1 MAHSVAP
8 PARASAPAPAR
19 RAFGMG
25 GLLLVCSALLA
36 PTAPALGA
44 PAATW
49 LVTVVA
55 VAGLALLLRL
65 PHTGSEASS
74 AALGAA
80 VPLALAAP
88 LSGRP
93 VAATI
98 VAGAALAVIGS
109 TAWWLRRRREW
120 APWYGTRG
128 VVAASAGALLVLG
141 FGGAGLVAEAAAS
154 DGLSLALAREALQ
167 TFVPWA
173 VVIAASG
180 WLRRSPAIAL
190 LVPAGVQVVVVV
202 T

>member
-1 MAHSVAP
+1 
-8 PARASAPAPAR
+8 
-19 RAFGMG
+19 MG
-25 GLLLVCSALLA
+25 GVLLVCAALLA
-36 PTAPALGA
+36 PTAPVLGA

-55 VAGLALLLRL
+55 LAGLVLLLRV
-65 PHTGSEASS
+65 PNTGSEASA

-98 VAGAALAVIGS
+98 AAGAALAVIGS
-109 TAWWLRRRREW
+109 AAWWLRRRREW

-128 VVAASAGALLVLG
+128 VVAAAVGALLVLG
-141 FGGAGLVAEAAAS
+141 FGGVVLGSEAVAAG
-154 DGLSLALAREALQ
+154 GLSPALAGEALQ

-173 VVIAASG
+173 LLVALSG
-180 WLRRSPAIAL
+180 WLRRVPAIAL
-190 LVPAGVQVVVVV
+190 LVPAVAQVVVVV
-202 T
+202 A